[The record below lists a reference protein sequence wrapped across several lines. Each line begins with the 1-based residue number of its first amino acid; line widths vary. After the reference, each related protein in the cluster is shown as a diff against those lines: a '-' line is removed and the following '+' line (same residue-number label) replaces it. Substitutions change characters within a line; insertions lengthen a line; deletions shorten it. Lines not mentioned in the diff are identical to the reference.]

1 MSRNIKIPRLT
12 KRMRLGKKDMSWI
25 DPTKGAALVKP
36 PAQSTEPNLL
46 TNIVRRFLKLKGLDK
61 WDACRVKYPM
71 GDQRMECVEGEKR
84 LSPGQFT
91 HFRYML
97 SGLVQEFRQ
106 FLDKLRMYGMRVPYL
121 TDEQIGRTLEA
132 AIDEAEHQEGYKS
145 LKIEVKGR
153 ILKRGDRIEGVYRV
167 PGIGESEFTGIIS
180 ELEADQGS
188 PRGVPSSFSRAWVK
202 LDKPIILNQDHPNDS
217 FSRRESL
224 ILTVS
229 PKGEVQEDAYL
240 QLKSMES
247 EQPPVYKIEHQVAPP
262 ATSNGSPRIIAILKD
277 GSGSEIYRTEPM
289 ADVHQAT
296 YEAYLWGQQTER
308 ARKGGKSG
316 KKKLDEGDP
325 CQRGE
330 RSDFTGCISA
340 SGETGDPEEKKK
352 DKLAVEE
359 KGVKKGTCKPGERA
373 DVTGCTPAS
382 YEQTQREKKPGEQT
396 GHKPGMGHP
405 MEKGKSAAKKLL
417 GRLQQFE
424 NFVASAPG
432 KVKEKL
438 NDLAMKTFIRVN
450 DAAESVMKKIPH
462 SLHEDIKEAAQV
474 NLVIMLAGE
483 DPGIHGG
490 VHSGGHGAGE
500 LQHAGMIQLPEFH
513 FDMHLENEWSFSTGM
528 STNWKIQL
536 GAALGSY
543 VLSKAVIGLCQ
554 KMGSPK
560 ICFGYGKGKPAE
572 HKALDNEMPQMGAAD
587 EAGEKAEQSVQ
598 LSIALMD
605 AMATAARV
613 KMPYTREGLL
623 ENAKKYL
630 AGEPGDDT
638 TPDPVEPGMEQEPE
652 VESKCIGIFSEKDFE
667 QVFGKDIQKGTCKP
681 GERADLTHCTPASYQ
696 ESDKPK
702 AKPSEEKLDS
712 EFDKANWVDADG
724 DGIPDK
730 VKQQARAKAMS
741 RMHNLAK
748 DWLKENHAEGR
759 QLTPTELAQFSM
771 HLAKDLDEDSF
782 KVLQARCVEGRCPKT
797 KERYTLSIYSD
808 KNVDTYLLRWGEGI
822 PADWHDHGE
831 GRDGAK
837 VGIYVVDGSPE
848 NDLLTPKG
856 KVIRQQLQPGHHY
869 SLGAPYIH
877 KMIDTGKPSWTVHSY
892 SGPKGGLN
900 HMNFYQRDAKDNII
914 LKDGHPVKAS
924 EWIADPENLNKPAP
938 VIPEN
943 NPELGKSK
951 AKKSLNIKTKMAPE
965 SREIPVIPEYKV
977 YKEQVLLRRVPNGT
991 VSAWIK
997 GAWEDGH
1004 EEHWDESEHASA
1016 GDVAD
1021 LTTDPET
1028 LDQFGIVGEV
1038 IDGKVHSFE
1047 DDSPKKDL
1055 ESLYKQIAAG
1065 GFTYSIT
1072 SGTSPKKGFIVSPF
1086 PERSFAKP
1094 VKDLKPLD
1102 VLKYAVHNRDL
1113 LTNKDYYLGA
1123 WNDSETGKVFLD
1135 VVIDGVTDKK
1145 AEELALKHDQIAY
1158 YDIEHGKTV
1167 TVNRA
1172 ATSGGAAKGLNN
1184 GKASGPFPGET
1195 GRSKRLGRRSIAL
1208 PKIDGERAF
1217 RGRDS
1222 GSKGLAGVLPGGS
1235 NGTGKE
1241 LDLVPSAKSMMD
1253 IKSVLVQQQDAS
1265 KMLKEAKSEMQEM
1278 RKEMQEQMM
1287 GMLKVLEVIV
1297 EKSITRKKPSAIA
1310 VETDGN
1316 GNVIRLIPQE

>member
-1 MSRNIKIPRLT
+1 MSKQIKMPKLT

-25 DPTKGAALVKP
+25 DPTKGGSLVKP
-36 PAQSTEPNLL
+36 PEQKPSEEPDLL
-46 TNIVRRFLKLKGLDK
+46 TNILRQFLKLKGM
-61 WDACRVKYPM
+61 Y
-71 GDQRMECVEGEKR
+71 GEKR
-84 LSPGQFT
+84 LGPGQFT

-132 AIDEAEHQEGYKS
+132 AIDEAEQQEGYKS
-145 LKIEVKGR
+145 
-153 ILKRGDRIEGVYRV
+153 
-167 PGIGESEFTGIIS
+167 
-180 ELEADQGS
+180 
-188 PRGVPSSFSRAWVK
+188 
-202 LDKPIILNQDHPNDS
+202 
-217 FSRRESL
+217 
-224 ILTVS
+224 
-229 PKGEVQEDAYL
+229 
-240 QLKSMES
+240 
-247 EQPPVYKIEHQVAPP
+247 
-262 ATSNGSPRIIAILKD
+262 
-277 GSGSEIYRTEPM
+277 
-289 ADVHQAT
+289 
-296 YEAYLWGQQTER
+296 
-308 ARKGGKSG
+308 
-316 KKKLDEGDP
+316 LDEGDP

-330 RSDFTGCISA
+330 RSDFTGCDSA

-417 GRLQQFE
+417 GRLSQFE

-438 NDLAMKTFIRVN
+438 NDLAMKTFIRCN
-450 DAAESVMKKIPH
+450 DAAEAVMKKIPH

-474 NLVIMLAGE
+474 NLIIMLAGE

-490 VHSGGHGAGE
+490 AHGHEGDHGLE
-500 LQHAGMIQLPEFH
+500 HAGMIQLPDFH
-513 FDMHLENEWSFSTGM
+513 FEMHLENEWSFSTGGGA
-528 STNWKIQL
+528 NWKLQL

-572 HKALDNEMPQMGAAD
+572 HKALENEVPQLGAAD
-587 EAGEKAEQSVQ
+587 EAGEKAEQSVN
-598 LSIALMD
+598 LSISLMD
-605 AMATAARV
+605 AMATEARV
-613 KMPYTREGLL
+613 KMPYSREGLL

-630 AGEPGDDT
+630 AGEGIEQEVGDDT
-638 TPDPVEPGMEQEPE
+638 QVPQDAQQEQVKPE
-652 VESKCIGIFSEKDFE
+652 VEGKCIGIFSEKDFE
-667 QVFGKDIQKGTCKP
+667 AVFGKDIQKGTCKP

-696 ESDKPK
+696 ESGKS
-702 AKPSEEKLDS
+702 KPSEEELDS
-712 EFDKANWVDADG
+712 EFDKANWEDKDG

-730 VKQQARAKAMS
+730 VKQQVRAKAMS

-771 HLAKDLDEDSF
+771 HLAKDIDEDTF

-808 KNVDTYLLRWGEGI
+808 KNVDAYLLRWGEGI

-831 GRDGAK
+831 GREGAK

-938 VIPEN
+938 VIPEE
-943 NPELGKSK
+943 NPELGKPK
-951 AKKSLNIKTKMAPE
+951 AKKSLDIKTKMAPE

-991 VSAWIK
+991 VSAWTK
-997 GAWEDGH
+997 VAWEDGH

-1038 IDGKVHSFE
+1038 KDGKVHSFK
-1047 DDSPKKDL
+1047 DDSPKPEVGTKAVQAGTCKPGERADLTHCTPATHTASGDKPKAEEPAKAPDRTKEEMQTRKDL

-1094 VKDLKPLD
+1094 TKDLKPLD
-1102 VLKYAVHNRDL
+1102 VLKYAVQNRDIL
-1113 LTNKDYYLGA
+1113 KNKDYYLGA
-1123 WNDSETGKVFLD
+1123 WNDSESGKVFLD
-1135 VVIDGVTDKK
+1135 VVIDGVTDKR

-1172 ATSGGAAKGLNN
+1172 ATSGGVAKGLNN
-1184 GKASGPFPGET
+1184 DKASGPFPGEA

-1241 LDLVPSAKSMMD
+1241 LDLVPSTKSMMD
-1253 IKSVLVQQQDAS
+1253 IKSVLVQQQDTS
-1265 KMLKEAKSEMQEM
+1265 KMIKEAKSEMQEM
-1278 RKEMQEQMM
+1278 RKEMQEHMM

-1297 EKSITRKKPSAIA
+1297 EKSITKKKPSAIA